1 MFGTTNEPV
10 EEKVSRRISFADL
23 TRRLS
28 FKLAASVAGVILA
41 IFLAIS
47 IYTGYANIR
56 SLKAKTEADARAQAV
71 SITRDLEVI
80 DRFVQG
86 EVRTAM
92 RVLQGEGQKAGAP
105 SLSGTTQVGAET
117 IPNIVFGGAS
127 QVNDSAIVDK
137 VAELTGG
144 TVALFVKR
152 KNDVGEDEFIQV
164 SSSAQGADKSR
175 AAGTKLERINK
186 GFERL
191 RAGESFYG
199 MTNISGLPYIAA
211 YEPVRDNSNN
221 VIGALHVGYP
231 MRSLSEIGVT
241 IEETKLLEQGFVALI
256 DSNGKPVFKSRNA
269 DAEFVRQLEEAK
281 SGIGVN
287 GSLMDNM
294 GKASF
299 ATEAA
304 NWNYLTTQFEPWNY
318 KVVAAYSNSDPALSG
333 LVSRTIKSFM
343 LQVLLFALLIS
354 ALCYLLVRQMTKP
367 LATAVEAADALAGG
381 NVSVDLS
388 APRHNDEVGQ
398 LLSAM
403 EHMTRY
409 FKEMADVSDRI
420 ADGDL
425 SVEVTPRSPD
435 DRFGQSF
442 QRMTHYL
449 RGMANISDEIAAG
462 NLQVNVEPRSERDR
476 FGIAFKNMLD
486 NTLSLVQSREQRDA
500 IQESIMKLLQEV
512 SEVASGDLRAE
523 AEVTANETGAIADAF
538 NFMIAE
544 LRGVIT
550 QVKQATLQVGA
561 SAGEIQ
567 TTTEQ
572 LAEGSEAQ
580 SLQIAETS
588 RNVEEM
594 ATSIQQVSEAATL
607 SANVADEARS
617 SAQQGATAMQNN
629 ITAMGKIRDQ
639 VQETA
644 KRIKRLGERSQE
656 IGEITTVIDDIAV
669 RTSLLALN
677 ASIQASMA
685 GEAGRG
691 FAVVAEEVERLAD
704 RSANATKQI
713 ATLIKTIQSETNE
726 AVAAMEDTTREV
738 VEGSGLANEAGSAL
752 AEIETVSNRL
762 ANLIG
767 SISEASLQQA
777 RGSEEIARAMVGISD
792 VTQQVATG
800 TKQATVSVRGLVSLA
815 ETLRGSV
822 IAFKLPESEE
832 TSPQARVEEPLDLM
846 PEFETTAPFGVEAF
860 DELQP
865 DVEFAQ
871 DMDDHNDHNGNGH
884 DGNERDDN
892 NDDGG
897 VRITKPDVVFSH
909 N

>member
-1 MFGTTNEPV
+1 
-10 EEKVSRRISFADL
+10 
-23 TRRLS
+23 
-28 FKLAASVAGVILA
+28 
-41 IFLAIS
+41 
-47 IYTGYANIR
+47 
-56 SLKAKTEADARAQAV
+56 RAQAAG
-71 SITRDLEVI
+71 ITRDLEVI
-80 DRFVQG
+80 NRFVQG
-86 EVRTAM
+86 EARTAM
-92 RVLQGEGQKAGAP
+92 HVLQGETQRAGAP
-105 SLSGTTQVGAET
+105 SISGTAQVGTET
-117 IPNIVFGGAS
+117 IPNLVFGGVS
-127 QVNDSAIVDK
+127 QANNSAVADK

-144 TVALFVKR
+144 TIALFVKR
-152 KNDVGEDEFIQV
+152 LNDVGEAEFIQV
-164 SSSAQGADKSR
+164 SSSSAQGADDSR
-175 AAGTKLERINK
+175 AVGTKLERINK

-199 MTNISGLPYIAA
+199 MTNISGLPHIAA
-211 YEPVRDNSNN
+211 YEPIRDNSNN

-231 MRSLSEIGVT
+231 MRSLSEIGAA

-256 DSNGKPVFKSRNA
+256 DSNGKPVFKSRSA
-269 DAEFVRQLEEAK
+269 DAEFVRKLEEAK
-281 SGIGVN
+281 SGIGIN

-304 NWNYLTTQFEPWNY
+304 NWNYLTSQFEPWNY

-333 LVSRTIKSFM
+333 LVGRSIKNSM
-343 LQVLLFALLIS
+343 LQVLVFALLIS

-381 NVSVDLS
+381 NVSVDLT

-442 QRMTHYL
+442 QRMTNYL
-449 RGMANISDEIAAG
+449 RGMANVSDEIAAG

-544 LRGVIT
+544 LRQVIT
-550 QVKQATLQVGA
+550 QVKQATLQVSS

-617 SAQQGATAMQNN
+617 SAQQGSTAVQNN

-726 AVAAMEDTTREV
+726 AVAAMEDTTHEV
-738 VEGSGLANEAGSAL
+738 VEGSGLANEAGGAL

-767 SISEASLQQA
+767 SISEASRQQA

-792 VTQQVATG
+792 VTRQVATG
-800 TKQATVSVRGLVSLA
+800 TRQATVSVRGLVSLA

-822 IAFKLPESEE
+822 VAFKLPESNVEE
-832 TSPQARVEEPLDLM
+832 TNQPAGAEEPLDLM

-860 DELQP
+860 DVLQP

-871 DMDDHNDHNGNGH
+871 DVDDPNDHDSSAYDGDGRNGRH
-884 DGNERDDN
+884 DDDS
-892 NDDGG
+892 G